1 MFVELN
7 HRRNVWYTG
16 KKPQTSVRE
25 KELSQWRDLCVQ
37 LGESINTVSLHV
49 PLQLTSSFNTISIK
63 ITSGSLMDIDRVLL
77 KFIQRGKA
85 PRWVHITLKK
95 KARGLT

>member
-1 MFVELN
+1 MYVELN

-37 LGESINTVSLHV
+37 VGESINTVSLHV

-77 KFIQRGKA
+77 SLYREAKHPDGFI
-85 PRWVHITLKK
+85 
-95 KARGLT
+95 